1 MDAEE
6 QKVLLI
12 IKDASNEGVQLA
24 GRNVEKLYINTADKI
39 KVFDVLKANK
49 IVIESAALEHIQQFY
64 GSA

>member
-1 MDAEE
+1 MEE
-6 QKVLLI
+6 KVLLI
-12 IKDASNEGVQLA
+12 TKDASNEGVHLA